1 MENSFRASG
10 GSEVA
15 AEARGLTGCVSLPC
29 TVPLLTH
36 SPRIAQIK
44 PRDKMAP
51 QNPLPSIRRVVT
63 THDDEGTAKV
73 WIDGEVP
80 NISPPGFTDGVSFG
94 LAWVTDSSPADCQT
108 VSRVRGLGQAERG
121 PNVADSIGAWL
132 QTTDGRELPIGELSS
147 ESECSRGERGS
158 RAEREEILTTNF
170 FRRQRDRSFVTS
182 TCRRNMYLPCIAPSA
197 WTTALSSLANS
208 K

>member
-1 MENSFRASG
+1 
-10 GSEVA
+10 
-15 AEARGLTGCVSLPC
+15 
-29 TVPLLTH
+29 
-36 SPRIAQIK
+36 
-44 PRDKMAP
+44 MAP

-63 THDDEGTAKV
+63 THDDEGMAKV

-108 VSRVRGLGQAERG
+108 VSRVRGLGLGRAERG

-132 QTTDGRELPIGELSS
+132 QITDGRELPIGELSS
-147 ESECSRGERGS
+147 ESEYS
-158 RAEREEILTTNF
+158 RAERGPRAERKEILTTDF
-170 FRRQRDRSFVTS
+170 SSWQRDRSFAMS
-182 TCRRNMYLPCIAPSA
+182 TCRRNMYLPCIALSA
-197 WTTALSSLANS
+197 WTTALSSRANS

>member
-1 MENSFRASG
+1 
-10 GSEVA
+10 
-15 AEARGLTGCVSLPC
+15 
-29 TVPLLTH
+29 
-36 SPRIAQIK
+36 
-44 PRDKMAP
+44 MAP

-63 THDDEGTAKV
+63 THDDEGMAKV

-108 VSRVRGLGQAERG
+108 VSRVRGLGRAWRG
-121 PNVADSIGAWL
+121 LYVADSIGAWL

-170 FRRQRDRSFVTS
+170 FRRQRDPSFVMS
-182 TCRRNMYLPCIAPSA
+182 TCRRNMYLPCIALSA
-197 WTTALSSLANS
+197 WTTALSSRANS